1 MIPQAANFQI
11 NNSSSQTSKTYY
23 LDLDNKRIVD
33 KIDGVKSVEQA
44 IKKIILTE
52 KRAYL
57 IYDWFYGIGIQ
68 KYIGKD
74 YYYIAADIQNTIKE
88 AVKIDDRI
96 LTINSVELKK
106 VGIDACYVVYNVT
119 STEGEVAGEVQVL

>member
-88 AVKIDDRI
+88 ALKIDDRI

>member
-23 LDLDNKRIVD
+23 LDLDNKRVVD
-33 KIDGVKSVEQA
+33 KIDGVESVEQA

-88 AVKIDDRI
+88 ALKIDDRI
-96 LTINSVELKK
+96 LTINS
-106 VGIDACYVVYNVT
+106 
-119 STEGEVAGEVQVL
+119 

>member
-11 NNSSSQTSKTYY
+11 NNSSSQPSKTYY
-23 LDLDNKRIVD
+23 LDLDNKRVVD
-33 KIDGVKSVEQA
+33 KIDGVESVEQA

-88 AVKIDDRI
+88 ALKIDDRI

-106 VGIDACYVVYNVT
+106 VGIDSCYVVYNVT

>member
-23 LDLDNKRIVD
+23 LDLDNKRVVD
-33 KIDGVKSVEQA
+33 KIDGVESVEQA

-88 AVKIDDRI
+88 ALKIDDRI